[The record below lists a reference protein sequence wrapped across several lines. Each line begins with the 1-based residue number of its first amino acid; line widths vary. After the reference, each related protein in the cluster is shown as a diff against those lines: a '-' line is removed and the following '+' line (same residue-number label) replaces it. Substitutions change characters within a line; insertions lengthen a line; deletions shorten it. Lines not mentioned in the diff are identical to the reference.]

1 MVDSRPTTITP
12 PRHAHP
18 VVRPAPDA
26 CEVLEQRV
34 DNLQRALHHSRR
46 IGAATGIL
54 MALQGWRYEEAF
66 EWLRR
71 PSQSSNRK
79 VSDLAD
85 EIVLTGTVEVEGG
98 AGNSSGASRPR
109 PA

>member
-1 MVDSRPTTITP
+1 MVEHPASAIIP
-12 PRHAHP
+12 PRHARTALRP
-18 VVRPAPDA
+18 VLDDHEALSLQVA
-26 CEVLEQRV
+26 
-34 DNLQRALHHSRR
+34 NLQRALHNSRL

-54 MALQGWRYEEAF
+54 MARQGWSYEEAF

-71 PSQSSNRK
+71 VSQSSNRK

-85 EIVLTGTVEVEGG
+85 EIVLTGTVEVRPGP
-98 AGNSSGASRPR
+98 GNSSGPSRLP